1 MLEYEHKDGQTTTRA
16 DGCLENLSGITAA
29 YESKK
34 ALSGFDILH
43 TSAVMELEAFC
54 KQNGIPGRLIPV
66 PRELSAG
73 CGIAWRMEPDAYR
86 QHSGLLAECPVE
98 IEQTKVLL

>member
-1 MLEYEHKDGQTTTRA
+1 MRA
-16 DGCLENLSGITAA
+16 
-29 YESKK
+29 KK
-34 ALSGFDILH
+34 PYQVLTFYT

-73 CGIAWRMEPDAYR
+73 CGIAWRMEPDTYR

-98 IEQTKVLL
+98 IEQTKEVLL

>member
-1 MLEYEHKDGQTTTRA
+1 MRA
-16 DGCLENLSGITAA
+16 
-29 YESKK
+29 KK
-34 ALSGFDILH
+34 PYQILTFYT

-86 QHSGLLAECPVE
+86 QYSGLLAECPVE
-98 IEQTKVLL
+98 IEQTKEVLL